1 MSEQVSIFEYLTKIY
16 FIFLRPRR
24 VSTHMIGTES
34 FPRRMAAAGLP
45 PAFRGAAT
53 SPNKEKEAGG
63 AILKICVR
71 RPFLRSGRRMGK
83 PFDENRSRNCRRQSQ
98 HGPLGLGSRP
108 SSPRVSSLA
117 SLIAKSR
124 DSRPYTY
131 ASERLKDV
139 PVWMANT
146 AVDIVIQKRKARA
159 FIGTLK
165 RNNSSAVFARG
176 IVGALFQSCA
186 PRCDYHAVQ
195 SRPAGYQR
203 FFARISRS
211 DPLSLVD

>member
-1 MSEQVSIFEYLTKIY
+1 
-16 FIFLRPRR
+16 
-24 VSTHMIGTES
+24 
-34 FPRRMAAAGLP
+34 MAAAGLP
-45 PAFRGAAT
+45 PAFRSAAT
-53 SPNKEKEAGG
+53 SPKKEKEAGG
-63 AILKICVR
+63 AILIICVR

-117 SLIAKSR
+117 NRQVTRQPSLHLCIRAAERRSGLDGQHSGRYR
-124 DSRPYTY
+124 DSKEKGAGFYWDSKEKQLFR
-131 ASERLKDV
+131 R
-139 PVWMANT
+139 
-146 AVDIVIQKRKARA
+146 
-159 FIGTLK
+159 
-165 RNNSSAVFARG
+165 FARG
-176 IVGALFQSCA
+176 IVGALFESCA

>member
-1 MSEQVSIFEYLTKIY
+1 
-16 FIFLRPRR
+16 
-24 VSTHMIGTES
+24 
-34 FPRRMAAAGLP
+34 MAAAGLP
-45 PAFRGAAT
+45 PAFRSAAT

-63 AILKICVR
+63 AILIICVR

-117 SLIAKSR
+117 NRQVTRQPSLHLCIRAAERRSGLDGQHSGRYR
-124 DSRPYTY
+124 DSKEKGAGFYWDSKEKQLFR
-131 ASERLKDV
+131 R
-139 PVWMANT
+139 
-146 AVDIVIQKRKARA
+146 
-159 FIGTLK
+159 
-165 RNNSSAVFARG
+165 FARG
-176 IVGALFQSCA
+176 IVGALFESCA

>member
-1 MSEQVSIFEYLTKIY
+1 
-16 FIFLRPRR
+16 
-24 VSTHMIGTES
+24 
-34 FPRRMAAAGLP
+34 MAAAALP

-63 AILKICVR
+63 AILIICVR

-117 SLIAKSR
+117 NRQVTRQQSLH
-124 DSRPYTY
+124 Y

-165 RNNSSAVFARG
+165 RNNSSAVLREELWVPYSKVVRHDA
-176 IVGALFQSCA
+176 IITPSNPDLPVIK
-186 PRCDYHAVQ
+186 D
-195 SRPAGYQR
+195 
-203 FFARISRS
+203 
-211 DPLSLVD
+211 SLREFLGQIH

>member
-1 MSEQVSIFEYLTKIY
+1 
-16 FIFLRPRR
+16 
-24 VSTHMIGTES
+24 
-34 FPRRMAAAGLP
+34 MAAAGLP
-45 PAFRGAAT
+45 PAFRSAAT

-63 AILKICVR
+63 AILIICVR

-83 PFDENRSRNCRRQSQ
+83 PFDENRSHNCRRQSQ

-117 SLIAKSR
+117 NAKSR
-124 DSRPYTY
+124 DSSPYTY

-146 AVDIVIQKRKARA
+146 AVDIMIQKRKARA
-159 FIGTLK
+159 FIGALK
-165 RNNSSAVFARG
+165 RNKLFRRFARG
-176 IVGALFQSCA
+176 IVSALFQSCA

-203 FFARISRS
+203 FFARISPS